1 MNALQPA
8 EARPNPVP
16 LFRLRGVQKYFP
28 IEGGLLKR
36 TIGQVRAVDGID
48 LDVFPGES
56 IGIVGESGC
65 GKSTLGRV
73 ILRLLE
79 PTGGTIEITDRHG
92 DFVNITDMDRSQ
104 LRVFRKRAQMIFQ
117 DPRSSLNSRMT
128 IGELIKEPLVIHKLL
143 GSDNGNR
150 RLYELMEMVGLP
162 RGMENRFPHE
172 VSGGQR
178 QRIGI
183 ARALALDPEVIICD
197 EAVSAL
203 DVSVQAQVLNLL
215 KRLQKQLQLT
225 FLFISHDLGV
235 IRHFCNRVA
244 VLYLGRV
251 VEVAETSHLFEN
263 PMHPYTKAL
272 LSAIP
277 RPGVKGAEGR
287 ILLTG
292 DIPSPSNPPPGCHFH
307 TRCWAVREECKTCVP
322 ALKAVD
328 EHHTHQAACHFAGN
342 IPEWKGDNFMENEG
356 QSK

>member
-1 MNALQPA
+1 MNVLQISEKKSTA
-8 EARPNPVP
+8 SP
-16 LFRLRGVQKYFP
+16 LIRLQGVQKYFP

-36 TIGQVRAVDGID
+36 TIGHVRAVDGID
-48 LDVFPGES
+48 LEVFPGES

-79 PTGGTIEITDRHG
+79 PTGGTIEIADSDG
-92 DFVNITDMDRSQ
+92 KFLNIPDMDRAQ
-104 LRVFRKRAQMIFQ
+104 MRTFRKRAQMIFQ

-128 IGELIKEPLVIHKLL
+128 IGELIKEPLAIHNLL
-143 GSDNGNR
+143 GTDNGNR

-162 RGMENRFPHE
+162 KGMENRFPHE

-183 ARALALDPEVIICD
+183 ARALALEPEVIICD

-251 VEVAETSHLFEN
+251 VEVADTADLFAK
-263 PMHPYTKAL
+263 PAHPYTKAL

-277 RPGVKGAEGR
+277 RPGVKGGEGR
-287 ILLTG
+287 ILLAG

-307 TRCWAVREECKTCVP
+307 TRCWAANDECKMRVP
-322 ALKAVD
+322 ILKALEEESD
-328 EHHTHQAACHFAGN
+328 HQAACHLAGN
-342 IPEWKGDNFMENEG
+342 IPEWKSNESVDKERKS
-356 QSK
+356 Q